1 MAYTSGNSSFNLD
14 LSEIVE
20 EAFERVGSELRTGY
34 DMRTA
39 RRSLNLLFAD
49 WANRGVNM
57 WTFEQDVITL
67 TQGQPTYALPD
78 DTADILEHVIRTQAN
93 NPSNQ
98 ADLTI
103 TRISVSTYATLP
115 NKLTQ
120 GRPIQVWI
128 QRLTG
133 QSSVLTGT
141 LAADISATATSI
153 PITSLAGV
161 PNAGF
166 IQIGSELIGF
176 NEFSV
181 ADGATPAYLLNCTR
195 GQSGTTAVQHL
206 TATSTAISLVQKQSI
221 TVWPTPDGSQTYQ
234 FVYWRMRRVQDAGNG
249 VNVMDVPFRF
259 VNCLTAGLAY
269 YLALKVPGGL
279 DRIQI
284 LKAQYDEAWTTAAD
298 EDQERAAIRLVPR
311 QMFIGGST

>member
-1 MAYTSGNSSFNLD
+1 MATTSGLSSFNLD
-14 LSEIVE
+14 LTELVE

-34 DMRTA
+34 DMKTA

-78 DTADILEHVIRTQAN
+78 DTADILEHVIRTSSN
-93 NPSNQ
+93 NATNQ
-98 ADLTI
+98 SDLTI

-133 QSSVLTGT
+133 QSSVLTGSLST
-141 LAADISATATSI
+141 SIGATDTSI
-153 PITSLAGV
+153 PITSLVGV

-166 IQIGSELIGF
+166 IKIGTELIGY

-181 ADGATPAYLLNCTR
+181 ASGSTPAYLLNCTR
-195 GQSGTTAVQHL
+195 GQDGTTAAVH
-206 TATSTAISLVQKQSI
+206 ATGAAINLVQKQSI
-221 TVWPTPDGSQTYQ
+221 TVWPTPDGSTTYQ
-234 FVYWRMRRVQDAGNG
+234 FVYWRMRRVQDAGSG

-269 YLALKVPGGL
+269 YLALKVPGGM

-311 QMFIGGST
+311 QMFIGSST